1 MKLKKIAYPKESEP
15 YNMELFTHSNA
26 GVTTTFGTVF
36 LKKGTRIPE
45 LGFSRHPFN
54 EVSILT
60 KGLIE
65 MIDENDI
72 VIGRLTPG
80 VAVYIN
86 AGEPQAGHVL
96 EDTELIYVLNHL
108 EPKA

>member
-1 MKLKKIAYPKESEP
+1 MELKELIYPKGNEP
-15 YNMELFTHSNA
+15 YNNELFSHSNG

-45 LGFSRHPFN
+45 QGFSKHPFN
-54 EVSILT
+54 EVSIVT

-65 MIDENDI
+65 MIDENDR
-72 VIGRLTPG
+72 VIGKLQQG

-86 AGEPQAGHVL
+86 AGEPQAGNVL
-96 EDTELIYVLNHL
+96 MDTELIYVLNQL
-108 EPKA
+108 ES